1 MKISESCEDDFED
14 LIVRNGPHLFG
25 SHPPLFRQEGKNL
38 LAIQQAQG
46 LGGSSAK
53 SDPVKMP
60 VVQIDLEQVTPTV
73 PEALEPM

>member
-1 MKISESCEDDFED
+1 VKKKISEGSEDIFED
-14 LIVRNGPHLFG
+14 AAVQPGPHLFG

-46 LGGSSAK
+46 LGESSAK

-60 VVQIDLEQVTPTV
+60 VVQIDLASHPNY
-73 PEALEPM
+73 P